1 MELDTAN
8 LAGPERGKL
17 KKITRYGNTLLD
29 PNLIVNVQG
38 KHAINNKKLG
48 IDLIK
53 KGLKINIKSV
63 LTDLD
68 ARNLFLDYEM
78 PYGELKTF

>member
-1 MELDTAN
+1 MELNTAN
-8 LAGPERGKL
+8 LARPERGKL
-17 KKITRYGNTLLD
+17 KKNTRYGKTLFS
-29 PNLIVNVQG
+29 PNLYVNVQG
-38 KHAINNKKLG
+38 KHIINYEKLE

-68 ARNLFLDYEM
+68 ARNLFLDYKM